1 MVAFACGVTAAL
13 FDAGIRP
20 DYVAGLS
27 LGEYSALEAS
37 GVFAAKAAIE
47 LAAYR
52 GAAMASASEGVSSA
66 MTAVLDA
73 RPRIAGAL
81 LRRGGRHGAHLQ
93 LQLSRDRLSS
103 AAKRM
108 PSPARANWRKRRA
121 HAVFCPCASAARSTR
136 R

>member
-52 GAAMASASEGVSSA
+52 GRGNGQRE
-66 MTAVLDA
+66 
-73 RPRIAGAL
+73 
-81 LRRGGRHGAHLQ
+81 RRREQ
-93 LQLSRDRLSS
+93 RDD
-103 AAKRM
+103 
-108 PSPARANWRKRRA
+108 RRA
-121 HAVFCPCASAARSTR
+121 HA
-136 R
+136 